1 MATATPNIGLT
12 LPVGTEN
19 VSRQLINGNWSLIDT
34 EFGKRK
40 EIKRGTF
47 TLNIPSAAQAVMT
60 TIAHISQNVGTNITI
75 VGTEIYNSG
84 NISDLK
90 HFSIGT
96 NVLFNSF
103 SGEVWL
109 VVDVRKASNTSA
121 TPQMA
126 VTMRYYYYE
135 N

>member
-1 MATATPNIGLT
+1 MATTTPNIGLT

-19 VSRQLINGNWSLIDT
+19 VSRQVINGNWSLIDT

-47 TLNIPSAAQAVMT
+47 TLNIPYKAKEST
-60 TIAHISQNVGTNITI
+60 GPTAHISQLVGTGITI
-75 VGTEIYNSG
+75 LGTEIYDSTNINS
-84 NISDLK
+84 LK
-90 HFSIGT
+90 LFTITT
-96 NVLFNSF
+96 NTLFNPL

-109 VVDVRKASNTSA
+109 IVNVNKASIASS